1 MDIVVKT
8 VLDFVQSLEGCK
20 NSVIAGGS
28 VRDYLLPRNNQP
40 RDYDIFIPNTNL
52 KQCKVVN
59 TAIKNLIQNEVTP
72 KSKGEYPETDFT
84 VDTFEYE
91 GKLFDLIF
99 RKDIEDTE
107 DFGSEL
113 IETFN
118 FGINMAFYDGI
129 SVNTNSKFDED
140 KNYYYATLYNVDS
153 EESLVKSMEKYLS
166 LRDKYGLMFR
176 NRAFEFK
183 QKRI

>member
-1 MDIVVKT
+1 MDIVAKT
-8 VLDFVQSLEGCK
+8 VLDFVQSLEGCE

-28 VRDYLLPRNNQP
+28 VRDYLMPGNNQP
-40 RDYDIFIPNTNL
+40 RDYDIFIPMTDF
-52 KQCKVVN
+52 KQSLVVN
-59 TAIKNLIQNEVTP
+59 KAIKELIKNEVTP
-72 KSKGEYPETDFT
+72 KNKGEYPETAFT
-84 VDTFEYE
+84 VDAFEYE

-99 RKDIEDTE
+99 RKDIKDTE

-118 FGINMAFYDGI
+118 FGINMAFYDGL
-129 SVNTNSKFDED
+129 SVNTNNKFDED
-140 KNYYYATLYNVDS
+140 KNYYYATLYDVDS